1 MDVFLLKSEKPGE
14 PWKTW
19 FDLYLS
25 CGKLLAAKTFSVTVW
40 TFRDNELEKPGK
52 RKHSRLC
59 QTAQKKSAPLLL
71 SLSCKENLTQAF
83 PNAMLLLVIPSAM

>member
-40 TFRDNELEKPGK
+40 TFRDNELETG
-52 RKHSRLC
+52 
-59 QTAQKKSAPLLL
+59 QKK
-71 SLSCKENLTQAF
+71 T
-83 PNAMLLLVIPSAM
+83 